1 MPSSRSQTATHLTAR
16 PNTAEPCRTLVQDG
30 PSQAPAGLVKRPFL
44 KLIGSA
50 ESLIRGQDSE
60 PASSPEAPPP
70 EAAEQPGSTRRLSLA
85 LQGGG
90 AFGAFTWGV
99 LDRLLEEDD
108 LALDAVSGASA
119 GAINAV
125 LLASGLAKGGPDE
138 ARASLG
144 RFWSSVGE
152 SSARNLFLHPE
163 LVVATASQ
171 LSPYQFNPLELNPLR
186 DLLAR
191 EVDFAAIRT
200 RSPVRLLVS
209 ATRVQDGAVRVFRTK
224 AISLDVV
231 LASACLPRLH
241 HAVDIHGEAHWDGG
255 YAANPPLIPLL
266 GASRTSNV
274 LLVQLIP
281 TDHAGL
287 PVTKSEIDK
296 RLGQITFNGPL
307 QKELEAIGMMK
318 NLLRKEGQPTSR
330 LGRKI
335 QSLQLHHLSAEEHV
349 EGLGQASVLN
359 TDRDFLTHLRDQ
371 GRAAAETWLS
381 DEFASS
387 DGELGRTAPALEA
400 RGKRVAGR
408 SATPQSPPQAPR
420 VCRKGGQP
428 TGAVIRPHER
438 PACRWVPAG

>member
-1 MPSSRSQTATHLTAR
+1 MPSSHSQTATRAASHPSA
-16 PNTAEPCRTLVQDG
+16 AELGEGVGQDVR
-30 PSQAPAGLVKRPFL
+30 SQGSPGLVRRALL
-44 KLIGSA
+44 KLLGSA
-50 ESLIRGQDSE
+50 ESLLRGQASAAGSGLSIHPEVPPLTGPE
-60 PASSPEAPPP
+60 PS
-70 EAAEQPGSTRRLSLA
+70 GGTRRLSVA

-99 LDRLLEEDD
+99 LDRLLEKDD
-108 LALDAVSGASA
+108 LELDAISGASA

-138 ARASLG
+138 ARASLD

-152 SSARNLFLHPE
+152 CSARNLFLHPE

-171 LSPYQFNPLELNPLR
+171 MSPYQFNPLELNPLR

-191 EVDFAAIRT
+191 EVDFEAIRT

-209 ATRVQDGAVRVFRTK
+209 ATRVHDGAVRVFRTK
-224 AISLDVV
+224 AISLEVV

-241 HAVDIHGEAHWDGG
+241 HAVDIQGEAHWDGG
-255 YAANPPLIPLL
+255 YASNPPVIPLV
-266 GASRTSNV
+266 GASRTSDV

-281 TDHAGL
+281 TDHAGV

-318 NLLRKEGQPTSR
+318 NLLRNERQPPSR

-335 QSLQLHHLSAEEHV
+335 DLLRLHHLSAEAYV
-349 EGLGQASVLN
+349 DGLSQASVLN
-359 TDRDFLTHLRDQ
+359 TDRGFLTHLRDQ
-371 GRAAAETWLS
+371 GRAAAEVWLS

-387 DGELGRTAPALEA
+387 GGELGRT
-400 RGKRVAGR
+400 
-408 SATPQSPPQAPR
+408 
-420 VCRKGGQP
+420 
-428 TGAVIRPHER
+428 
-438 PACRWVPAG
+438 

>member
-1 MPSSRSQTATHLTAR
+1 MPSSHSQTAAR
-16 PNTAEPCRTLVQDG
+16 AASHPSAAELGEVVVQDVRFQG
-30 PSQAPAGLVKRPFL
+30 SPGLVRRALL
-44 KLIGSA
+44 KLLGSA
-50 ESLIRGQDSE
+50 ESLVRGQ
-60 PASSPEAPPP
+60 ASAAGSDLSIHPEAPPLTGP
-70 EAAEQPGSTRRLSLA
+70 EPSGGTRRLSLA

-108 LALDAVSGASA
+108 LELDAVSGASA

-125 LLASGLAKGGPDE
+125 LLASGLAKGGSDE
-138 ARASLG
+138 ARASLE
-144 RFWSSVGE
+144 RFWSGVGA
-152 SSARNLFLHPE
+152 SATKNLFLHPE

-191 EVDFAAIRT
+191 EVDFEAIRT
-200 RSPVRLLVS
+200 RSPARLLIS
-209 ATRVQDGAVRVFRTK
+209 ATRVEDGAVRVFRTK
-224 AISLDVV
+224 AISLEMV

-241 HAVDIHGEAHWDGG
+241 HSVNIHGEAHWDGG
-255 YAANPPLIPLL
+255 YASNPPVIPLV

-281 TDHAGL
+281 TDHAGV

-296 RLGQITFNGPL
+296 RVGQITFNAPL

-349 EGLGQASVLN
+349 DGLSQASVLN
-359 TDRDFLTHLRDQ
+359 MKWDFLSHLRDR
-371 GRAAAETWLS
+371 GREAADAWLAEA
-381 DEFASS
+381 FASS
-387 DGELGRTAPALEA
+387 AV
-400 RGKRVAGR
+400 KRI
-408 SATPQSPPQAPR
+408 S
-420 VCRKGGQP
+420 KN
-428 TGAVIRPHER
+428 
-438 PACRWVPAG
+438 

>member
-1 MPSSRSQTATHLTAR
+1 MLLSHSP
-16 PNTAEPCRTLVQDG
+16 TAEPCEPLVHSAL
-30 PSQAPAGLVKRPFL
+30 SQGSPGLVRRALRKVL
-44 KLIGSA
+44 GSA
-50 ESLIRGQDSE
+50 ETFGRGPESKTRSDRPSRLDARLLQAPE
-60 PASSPEAPPP
+60 PS
-70 EAAEQPGSTRRLSLA
+70 GDTRRLSLA

-90 AFGAFTWGV
+90 AFGAFPWGV
-99 LDRLLEEDD
+99 LDRLLEEGD
-108 LALDAVSGASA
+108 LELDAISGASA

-186 DLLAR
+186 NLLAQ
-191 EVDFAAIRT
+191 EVDFEAIRT

-224 AISLDVV
+224 AISLEGV

-241 HAVDIHGEAHWDGG
+241 HAVDIQGEAHWDGG
-255 YAANPPLIPLL
+255 YASNPPLIPLVR
-266 GASRTSNV
+266 ASRTSDV

-307 QKELEAIGMMK
+307 QKELEAIGMMR

-335 QSLQLHHLSAEEHV
+335 QSLRLHHLSAEAYV
-349 EGLGQASVLN
+349 DGLSQASVLN
-359 TDRDFLTHLRDQ
+359 TDRGFLTQLRDQ
-371 GRAAAETWLS
+371 GRAAAETWHS
-381 DEFASS
+381 DGFASS
-387 DGELGRTAPALEA
+387 GGELGRTAAAAQAGAAL
-400 RGKRVAGR
+400 
-408 SATPQSPPQAPR
+408 
-420 VCRKGGQP
+420 
-428 TGAVIRPHER
+428 GA
-438 PACRWVPAG
+438 

>member
-1 MPSSRSQTATHLTAR
+1 MLLSHSPI
-16 PNTAEPCRTLVQDG
+16 AEPRETLVQG
-30 PSQAPAGLVKRPFL
+30 ALSQGSPGLLRRTLRKVL
-44 KLIGSA
+44 GSA
-50 ESLIRGQDSE
+50 ERFGRGPESETRSDRPLHLEAHPSRASE
-60 PASSPEAPPP
+60 PSGDA
-70 EAAEQPGSTRRLSLA
+70 RRLSLA

-99 LDRLLEEDD
+99 LDRLLEEDG
-108 LALDAVSGASA
+108 LELDAISGASA

-125 LLASGLAKGGPDE
+125 LLASGLTKGGPEE
-138 ARASLG
+138 ARASLE

-152 SSARNLFLHPE
+152 SSAKNLFLHPE

-186 DLLAR
+186 DLLAQ
-191 EVDFAAIRT
+191 EVDFEAIRT

-241 HAVDIHGEAHWDGG
+241 HSVSIHGEAHWDGG
-255 YAANPPLIPLL
+255 YAANPPVIPLV
-266 GASRTSNV
+266 GASRTSDV

-281 TDHAGL
+281 TDHVGL

-296 RLGQITFNGPL
+296 RLGQITFNAPL

-318 NLLRKEGQPTSR
+318 KLVSKQGEPTSR

-335 QSLQLHHLSAEEHV
+335 DSLQLHHLSAENYV
-349 EGLGQASVLN
+349 DGLSQASVLN
-359 TDRDFLTHLRDQ
+359 TKWDFLSHLRDR
-371 GRAAAETWLS
+371 GREAADGWLS
-381 DEFASS
+381 EEFAS
-387 DGELGRTAPALEA
+387 TAVKLI
-400 RGKRVAGR
+400 
-408 SATPQSPPQAPR
+408 STN
-420 VCRKGGQP
+420 
-428 TGAVIRPHER
+428 
-438 PACRWVPAG
+438 

>member
-1 MPSSRSQTATHLTAR
+1 MRDG
-16 PNTAEPCRTLVQDG
+16 NTKIMREAMLLSHSPIAEPRETLVQNAL
-30 PSQAPAGLVKRPFL
+30 SQGSPGLLRRTLRKVL
-44 KLIGSA
+44 GSA
-50 ESLIRGQDSE
+50 ETFGRGPESE
-60 PASSPEAPPP
+60 ARSDRPPHLEAHPLRAPEPS
-70 EAAEQPGSTRRLSLA
+70 GGTRRLSLA

-108 LALDAVSGASA
+108 LELDAISGASA

-138 ARASLG
+138 ARASLE
-144 RFWSSVGE
+144 RFWSNVGE

-171 LSPYQFNPLELNPLR
+171 LSPSQFNPLELNPLR
-186 DLLAR
+186 DLLAQ
-191 EVDFAAIRT
+191 EVDFEAIRT

-241 HAVDIHGEAHWDGG
+241 HAVAIHGEPHWDGG
-255 YAANPPLIPLL
+255 YAADPPIVPLM
-266 GASRTSNV
+266 GASRASDV
-274 LLVQLIP
+274 LVVHLIP

-287 PVTKSEIDK
+287 PVTRSEIDK

-307 QKELEAIGMMK
+307 QKELEAGALMK
-318 NLLRKEGQPTSR
+318 QPVRKEGEPVSR

-335 QSLQLHHLSAEEHV
+335 QSLQLHHVSAEDHV
-349 EGLGQASVLN
+349 DGLSQMSVLN
-359 TDRDFLTHLRDQ
+359 TERSFLTHLRDR
-371 GRAAAETWLS
+371 GRAAAEAWLS
-381 DEFASS
+381 DGFASTG
-387 DGELGRTAPALEA
+387 GELTRT
-400 RGKRVAGR
+400 
-408 SATPQSPPQAPR
+408 TPLA
-420 VCRKGGQP
+420 
-428 TGAVIRPHER
+428 
-438 PACRWVPAG
+438 

>member
-1 MPSSRSQTATHLTAR
+1 MPSSRSQTATHVALHPSA
-16 PNTAEPCRTLVQDG
+16 AEPWATLQG
-30 PSQAPAGLVKRPFL
+30 APSQASPGLVRRALL

-50 ESLIRGQDSE
+50 ESLVRGQGNAAGSDRSTR
-60 PASSPEAPPP
+60 PDAHPP
-70 EAAEQPGSTRRLSLA
+70 EAAPQPGSPRRLSLA

-125 LLASGLAKGGPDE
+125 LLASGLAKGGPDA
-138 ARASLG
+138 ARASLE
-144 RFWSSVGE
+144 RFWSSLGE
-152 SSARNLFLHPE
+152 CSAKNLFLHPE

-171 LSPYQFNPLELNPLR
+171 LSPYQFNPLELDPLR
-186 DLLAR
+186 DLLAQ
-191 EVDFAAIRT
+191 EVDFEAVRT

-224 AISLDVV
+224 AISLEVV

-241 HAVDIHGEAHWDGG
+241 QAVDIHGEAHWDGG
-255 YAANPPLIPLL
+255 YAANPPLLPLV
-266 GASRTSNV
+266 GASRPSDV

-307 QKELEAIGMMK
+307 HKDLEAIALMK
-318 NLLRKEGQPTSR
+318 NLMRKEGEPISR

-335 QSLQLHHLSAEEHV
+335 QSLQLHHVSAEDHV
-349 EGLGQASVLN
+349 DGLSQMSVLN
-359 TDRDFLTHLRDQ
+359 TKSSFLTQLRDQ
-371 GRAAAETWLS
+371 GRAAAEAWLS
-381 DEFASS
+381 DGFASTG
-387 DGELGRTAPALEA
+387 GELRRTAPSAEAQAALRA
-400 RGKRVAGR
+400 
-408 SATPQSPPQAPR
+408 
-420 VCRKGGQP
+420 
-428 TGAVIRPHER
+428 
-438 PACRWVPAG
+438 

>member
-1 MPSSRSQTATHLTAR
+1 MRDG
-16 PNTAEPCRTLVQDG
+16 NTRIMRETMLLSHSPIAEPPKVLVQGAPPQGSPGLLRRTLRKV
-30 PSQAPAGLVKRPFL
+30 L
-44 KLIGSA
+44 GSA
-50 ESLIRGQDSE
+50 ERFGRGPESETRSDRPLHLEAHPSRASE
-60 PASSPEAPPP
+60 PSGDA
-70 EAAEQPGSTRRLSLA
+70 RRLSLA

-99 LDRLLEEDD
+99 LDRLLEEDG
-108 LALDAVSGASA
+108 LELDAISGASA

-125 LLASGLAKGGPDE
+125 LLASGLTKGGPEE
-138 ARASLG
+138 ARASLE

-152 SSARNLFLHPE
+152 SSAKNLFLHPE

-186 DLLAR
+186 DLLAQ
-191 EVDFAAIRT
+191 EVDFEAIRT

-241 HAVDIHGEAHWDGG
+241 HSVYIHGEAHWDGG
-255 YAANPPLIPLL
+255 YAANPPVIPLV
-266 GASRTSNV
+266 GASRTSDV

-281 TDHAGL
+281 TDHVGL

-296 RLGQITFNGPL
+296 RLGQITFNAPL

-318 NLLRKEGQPTSR
+318 KLVSKQGEPTSR

-335 QSLQLHHLSAEEHV
+335 DSLQLHHLSAENYV
-349 EGLGQASVLN
+349 DGLSQASVLN
-359 TDRDFLTHLRDQ
+359 TKWDFLSHLRDR
-371 GRAAAETWLS
+371 GREAADGWLS
-381 DEFASS
+381 EEFAS
-387 DGELGRTAPALEA
+387 TAVKLI
-400 RGKRVAGR
+400 
-408 SATPQSPPQAPR
+408 STN
-420 VCRKGGQP
+420 
-428 TGAVIRPHER
+428 
-438 PACRWVPAG
+438 